1 MRRTKHDAESTR
13 LNIMA
18 HALDLFSQRGV
29 SSTSLVDI
37 AANAGVTRGAIYWH
51 FQNKWDLF
59 ESIWQHYAAPVQ
71 ALSKASHSASE
82 TDPLGKLA
90 ELLKFVFV
98 SVAEQENFRRMFTMC
113 LRESVAPAGKDGAEP
128 IQALMREWHNN
139 CRLTLDNAV
148 KKSQLPKNL
157 DIEAGAIML
166 RAMVE
171 GIVLNWISTP
181 ERYDLSKRSDQF
193 VDAIIGVLKHSLTL

>member
-82 TDPLGKLA
+82 TDPLGKLVA
-90 ELLKFVFV
+90 LLKFVFV
-98 SVAEQENFRRMFTMC
+98 SVAEQEDFRRMFTMC
-113 LRESVAPAGKDGAEP
+113 LRESAAPAGKDGAEP
-128 IQALMREWHNN
+128 IQTLMREWHNN

-181 ERYDLSKRSDQF
+181 ERYDLSKRSEQF